1 MEEEED
7 DEVEEDDVEE
17 EDRSQD
23 RGAHFARACAG
34 DMHMDISQGPSSV
47 EIYREN
53 GRGHLWGNLWGQ
65 RFVRVC
71 AIEMHMDISQEP
83 FCVKFTGKMA
93 KDTSGASVL
102 CELVE
107 SKCTWTF
114 HNSHFVLKFTGE
126 MAEDTSRDIVLRE
139 PAQSKCTW
147 IFHNSHCVCV
157 WKIYKES
164 ARCTGYHLD

>member
-114 HNSHFVLKFTGE
+114 HNSHF
-126 MAEDTSRDIVLRE
+126 
-139 PAQSKCTW
+139 
-147 IFHNSHCVCV
+147 
-157 WKIYKES
+157 
-164 ARCTGYHLD
+164 